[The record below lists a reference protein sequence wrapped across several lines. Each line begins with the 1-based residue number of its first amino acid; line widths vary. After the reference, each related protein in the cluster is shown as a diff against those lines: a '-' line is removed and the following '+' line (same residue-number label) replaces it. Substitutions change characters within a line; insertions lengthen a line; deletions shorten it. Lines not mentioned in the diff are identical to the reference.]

1 MTTVH
6 QVLLPGEADGGD
18 SPRLSIT
25 DDTYHLLANTS
36 RRHTL
41 VGANNESAMPRTE
54 NIEERCVVTNEIN
67 TQKSEESSPREQTA
81 ETSSQQAQSSPDGII
96 GTDRNANMHRTT
108 TAGTKTRI
116 PSETGSESFHNSGHN
131 GIRLDIKSNCDEKP
145 ILAEADYKDSK
156 TRKNSP
162 LIGSNIAR
170 TVGKLAACFLCG
182 IIFGI
187 AAEKGRVFETATIR
201 GQFIYQRWIMMK
213 MFLSAAATSCFCL
226 ALLSVIPLTKN
237 VFESS
242 RTAYV
247 AGLTHKGII
256 SVTIGGAILGAAM
269 VLSGSC
275 PGMVLVQIGAWLS
288 NGGGAMT
295 FFGCMVGVYLYA
307 LVEPWTRKM
316 MSPTKPYDKYLADSY
331 TEKWKVPFFAIAL
344 AAGVLMG
351 LAVVTIEILVPWTT
365 DLVNPNVE
373 GSWFFETLAW
383 PPYVSGVM
391 IGCLQIPLVL
401 IVSDTIGGS
410 SSFCTLGAQ
419 ALVTERMESWSPY
432 LAKFKRGAENWW
444 QVFYVIGA
452 IAGACISAA
461 ASGSLGSTPGVS
473 LMSSFLG
480 GVLLI
485 FGSRLAG
492 GCTSGHGLSG
502 MGVLSVLSFV
512 TVAAMFA
519 GGTAFGF
526 IFWAVSNASKW
537 DYYTF

>member
-1 MTTVH
+1 MSDSHFWSSTV
-6 QVLLPGEADGGD
+6 
-18 SPRLSIT
+18 
-25 DDTYHLLANTS
+25 
-36 RRHTL
+36 
-41 VGANNESAMPRTE
+41 
-54 NIEERCVVTNEIN
+54 
-67 TQKSEESSPREQTA
+67 K
-81 ETSSQQAQSSPDGII
+81 
-96 GTDRNANMHRTT
+96 
-108 TAGTKTRI
+108 
-116 PSETGSESFHNSGHN
+116 
-131 GIRLDIKSNCDEKP
+131 
-145 ILAEADYKDSK
+145 
-156 TRKNSP
+156 
-162 LIGSNIAR
+162 
-170 TVGKLAACFLCG
+170 
-182 IIFGI
+182 
-187 AAEKGRVFETATIR
+187 VFETATIR

-226 ALLSVIPLTKN
+226 ALLSVIPATKN

-247 AGLTHKGII
+247 AGLTQKGII

-295 FFGCMVGVYLYA
+295 FFGCMVGVFLYA
-307 LVEPWTRKM
+307 LVEPLTTKM

-331 TEKWKVPFFAIAL
+331 TEKWKVPFFAMAL
-344 AAGVLMG
+344 IGGVMMG
-351 LAVVTIEILVPWTT
+351 AVVVTIEVLVPWKT
-365 DLVNPNVE
+365 DLANPNVK

-383 PPYVSGVM
+383 PPYVSGIL

-401 IVSDTIGGS
+401 LMSDTIGGS
-410 SSFCTLGAQ
+410 SSYCTLGAQ
-419 ALVTERMESWSPY
+419 ALVTKRMELWSPY

-444 QVFYVIGA
+444 QVFYVTGA

-473 LMSSFLG
+473 LASSFLG

-485 FGSRLAG
+485 FGARLAG

-519 GGTAFGF
+519 GGTAFAF
-526 IFWAVSNASKW
+526 IFWAVSNASKL